1 MPSPCLASVAGT
13 RRVSPRRPT
22 SRSAGAER
30 QENSLRR
37 WLKQHG
43 ITEVECL
50 VPDITGNARGKII
63 PADKFSH
70 DYGTR
75 LPEGIFATT
84 VTGDYPDDYYALTSP
99 SDSDMLLRPDPDT
112 VRIVPWATDPT
123 AQIIHDCWTKDG
135 LPHELA
141 PRNVLRRVLQA
152 YEEAGLQPVVAPEL
166 EFFLVQKNTDPD
178 FPLQPPAGRSGRP
191 ETARQ
196 SYSIDAVNEFDP
208 ILDLMYDYCD
218 AMRLDVDTLIHESG
232 AAQLEVNFTH
242 ADALSRAD
250 HVFLFKRTMREA
262 ALRHGVYATFLA
274 KPMENEP
281 GSAMHIHQSLL
292 DMASGANVFAAEP
305 GKPGTGRRSAV
316 PATQQRA
323 PTPRFA
329 HYLGGLQKYVPMA
342 MAFFAP
348 NVNSYR
354 RLALGQ
360 VAPINVQWGYDN
372 RTCGLRVPMDTPEN
386 TRVESRFAGSDAN
399 PYLAMAATLACGL
412 LGMREQL
419 APTPPLATSAQ
430 DAGFGLP
437 RSLGEALDLLESC
450 EPLQT
455 LLGRRFVR
463 AYVSVK
469 RKEYETFFRVISSWE
484 REFLLL
490 NV

>member
-1 MPSPCLASVAGT
+1 MSS
-13 RRVSPRRPT
+13 RPRPRKTATPP
-22 SRSAGAER
+22 AP
-30 QENSLRR
+30 QESSLLR
-37 WLKQHG
+37 WLKERR

-84 VTGDYPDDYYALTSP
+84 VTGEFPDDYYDLTSP
-99 SDSDMLLRPDPDT
+99 SDSDMMLRPDPDT
-112 VRIVPWATDPT
+112 VRMVPWAADAT
-123 AQIIHDCWTKDG
+123 AQVIHDCYTKTG
-135 LPHELA
+135 EPHELA
-141 PRNVLRRVLQA
+141 PRNVLRRVLAA
-152 YEEAGLQPVVAPEL
+152 YAELGLRPVVAPEL

-178 FPLQPPAGRSGRP
+178 FPLLPPAGRSGRP

-208 ILDLMYDYCD
+208 ILDLMYDYAD
-218 AMRLDVDTLIHESG
+218 AMKLDVDTLIHESG

-242 ADALSRAD
+242 ANAMDLAD
-250 HVFLFKRTMREA
+250 QVFLFKRTMRESA
-262 ALRHGVYATFLA
+262 MRHGVYATFLA

-281 GSAMHIHQSLL
+281 GSAMHIHQSLVRVS
-292 DMASGANVFAAEP
+292 DGSNVF
-305 GKPGTGRRSAV
+305 TGETHGEGEFSPV
-316 PATQQRA
+316 
-323 PTPRFA
+323 FG
-329 HYLGGLQKYVPMA
+329 HYLGGLQKYVPQA

-354 RLALGQ
+354 RLVFGE
-360 VAPINVQWGYDN
+360 VSPSNVHWGYDN
-372 RTCGLRVPMDTPEN
+372 RTCGLRVPLDTPEN
-386 TRVESRFAGSDAN
+386 MRVESRFAGSDAN

-412 LGMREQL
+412 LGIRERL
-419 APTPPLATSAQ
+419 APDAPVTGSAKEL
-430 DAGFGLP
+430 GYNLP
-437 RSLGEALDLLESC
+437 RSLGEALDGLEQC
-450 EPLQT
+450 AELQA
-455 LLGRRFVR
+455 LLGERFCR
-463 AYVSVK
+463 AYISVK